1 MKIVYSLSRENED
14 KVQSFWEGHKIWK
27 KSSSENL
34 TSKFVYSEKATKFC
48 KICTLLLSTVH
59 TDKSKVE
66 ICQILWPSQNIW
78 TLLSNI
84 KYKVED
90 FFKFCAL
97 LKKSELYLFFL
108 ASIMYWFLT
117 YFMSINEHWPIN
129 ILDHFPI
136 LLEYWHYIIRLWTPV
151 GFFRV
156 LKIYDN

>member
-97 LKKSELYLFFL
+97 LKKSQLYFGVGQILMSLELANQKRISWGVLYFHWSFVQIAKPLVLF
-108 ASIMYWFLT
+108 
-117 YFMSINEHWPIN
+117 
-129 ILDHFPI
+129 
-136 LLEYWHYIIRLWTPV
+136 
-151 GFFRV
+151 
-156 LKIYDN
+156 